1 MSIKKTIK
9 NILHKFYVISPQAA
23 RKRRRRRRR
32 RKKRKTEVA
41 EEKKRKRNGET
52 MNNEE
57 VKEALVHEELTKRH
71 ALTNSDRLMLRCYF
85 GYTRC
90 NQIPTFPTRKKD
102 SACEFIRRML
112 FNDKTGENAEK
123 SKRTDRINVD
133 ETRGD
138 TGSGRTAAVR
148 SGGDGVNKTKDVA
161 TRNER
166 GEVEEED
173 ETFDLTTLLTPDVPT
188 IFQWDLDSLIKMF
201 VEASKFTENQ
211 QISVLRSFTSFD
223 RLYPSDLA
231 ISTGYVRLLLV
242 GPVSDKC
249 VRERN

>member
-1 MSIKKTIK
+1 MAEEKKT
-9 NILHKFYVISPQAA
+9 
-23 RKRRRRRRR
+23 
-32 RKKRKTEVA
+32 
-41 EEKKRKRNGET
+41 KKRKRNGET

-57 VKEALVHEELTKRH
+57 VKEALVNEELTKRN
-71 ALTNSDRLMLRCYF
+71 ALTNSDRFMLRCYF

-90 NQIPTFPTRKKD
+90 NQIPTFPTRNKN

-112 FNDKTGENAEK
+112 FNNKTGENAEK
-123 SKRTDRINVD
+123 SRRTDRINVD

-138 TGSGRTAAVR
+138 TESGRTATVG
-148 SGGDGVNKTKDVA
+148 SGGGGGVNKTKDVA

-166 GEVEEED
+166 GEEEENDDD

-188 IFQWDLDSLIKMF
+188 IFRWDLNSLIKMF
-201 VEASKFTENQ
+201 VEGSKFTENQ

-223 RLYPSDLA
+223 RLYSSDLA

-249 VRERN
+249 VRERD